1 MNSPRS
7 LGPLSSTSVSGES
20 FFCKLVPSHQ
30 SLSDC
35 RCMWERKK
43 EVCTFLSILTHS
55 CHNRKRLIRLVM
67 KSPCEIV
74 LISYFIRMHCMQIA
88 SDSWRL
94 YSKQTNKQN
103 TRNLFPIRVGFGEVE
118 KSALCIFMLKLFDKK
133 HSQTHLK
140 KVLFQ
145 WNTEQHS
152 HYPCFV

>member
-7 LGPLSSTSVSGES
+7 LVPLSSTSVSGES

-74 LISYFIRMHCMQIA
+74 LIAVFTSHHRASQPMASLSYFIRMHCMQIA

-118 KSALCIFMLKLFDKK
+118 KSVLCIFMLKLFDKK
-133 HSQTHLK
+133 HSQTHL
-140 KVLFQ
+140 
-145 WNTEQHS
+145 
-152 HYPCFV
+152 